1 MSANK
6 ISRGERLDVVLGATT
21 ASGDVV
27 VAGDILGIATIAG
40 VSGDTVAIDTK
51 GVFECP
57 KATGQAWAVGNTL
70 YWDATAK
77 NFTTTSTSNKRAG
90 IAAAVQL
97 SADTTGY
104 VKINPFIG

>member
-6 ISRGERLDVVLGATT
+6 IKRGERLDITLTAIA

-27 VAGDILGIATIAG
+27 VVGDILGVAVTGGAI
-40 VSGDTVAIDTK
+40 GDTVAVDTE
-51 GVFECP
+51 GVFDVP

-90 IAAAVQL
+90 IAAAVQA
-97 SADTTGY
+97 SGDVTGY